1 MFGNWTKRQML
12 GDYQLVNQQTKFD
25 KYDMPTLKEI
35 LDAIGHARVFSTWNF
50 EVWVPPHTY
59 QGNGQI

>member
-1 MFGNWTKRQML
+1 ML